1 MVDLNEICSKKQ
13 TVVVV
18 SGYFNP
24 IHSGHINLFNEAKK
38 LGDRLIV
45 IINNDKQVELKG
57 SQKFMNQNERKSII
71 EAIKYVDQV
80 IISIDEDETQ
90 AKTLEFVKPTIFANG
105 GDRTGPVKAEDK
117 ICNELGIDQRFN
129 IGGGKIRS
137 SSELVKNAKKHTNS

>member
-105 GDRTGPVKAEDK
+105 GDRENSKKLPLSETK
-117 ICNELGIDQRFN
+117 ICNKHGIKMVFGV
-129 IGGGKIRS
+129 GGGKVQS
-137 SSELVKNAKKHTNS
+137 SSWLLSGVKK